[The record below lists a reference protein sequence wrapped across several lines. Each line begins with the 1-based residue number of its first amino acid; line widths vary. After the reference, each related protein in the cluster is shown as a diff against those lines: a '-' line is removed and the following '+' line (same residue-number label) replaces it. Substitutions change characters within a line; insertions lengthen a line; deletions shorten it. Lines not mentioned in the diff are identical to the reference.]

1 MPLSV
6 VILAAGQGTRMMSSR
21 PKVVHELAGK
31 PILQH
36 VVASSRELQ
45 PDQIILV
52 VGHGAA
58 QVREAMAQQPVTFVE
73 QAQQLGTGHAL
84 QQCLEVIDVGNDVL
98 VLVGDVPL
106 IRGETLA
113 QLVKQ
118 RGAAA
123 VTVLSFIPQNPH
135 GYGRIV
141 RAADGGV
148 CAIVEQKDTSRA
160 QAEITECNS
169 GILLL
174 GGAGLRELV
183 MALDNTN
190 AQGEYY
196 LTDVVAIAAAQ
207 GETVS
212 AIVCEDANEVNGI
225 NNQQQLAQVETL
237 YRQRAASAL
246 MAQGVK
252 LYDPTRIDVRGELT
266 VGHDVEIDI
275 NCIFEGEVSLGD
287 NVRIGANC
295 VIRNTRIDAGSEI
308 KPMTSIEDA
317 IIGRKVSIGPFARIR
332 PGTECADEVRIGN
345 FVETKQARI
354 GQGSKVNHLSYIGDT
369 EMGSGVNIGAGTIT
383 CNYDGAN
390 KFKTIIE
397 DGVFV
402 GSDTQLVAPVRVA
415 RNATIGAGSTITKD
429 VAADRLTLSRA
440 KQVTIDGW
448 SRPKKQTG
456 ET

>member
-1 MPLSV
+1 MK
-6 VILAAGQGTRMMSSR
+6 SSR
-21 PKVVHELAGK
+21 PKVIHELAGR

-36 VVASSRELQ
+36 VIASSHALQ
-45 PDQIILV
+45 PEQIVVV
-52 VGHGAA
+52 VGHGAR
-58 QVREAMAQQPVTFVE
+58 QVREAMAGQHVTFVE

-84 QQCLEVIDVGNDVL
+84 QQCLEVIDSGNDVL
-98 VLVGDVPL
+98 ILVGDVPL
-106 IRGETLA
+106 IRAETLV
-113 QLVKQ
+113 QLVAQ
-118 RGAAA
+118 RGEAA
-123 VTVLSFIPQNPH
+123 VTVLSFVPQNPY

-148 CAIVEQKDTSRA
+148 KAIVEQKDTSPA
-160 QAEITECNS
+160 QAEIAECNS

-174 GGAGLRELV
+174 GGAQLRELV
-183 MALDNTN
+183 MALDNNNT
-190 AQGEYY
+190 QGKYY
-196 LTDVVAIAAAQ
+196 LTDVVSIAARR
-207 GETVS
+207 GELVS

-225 NNQQQLAQVETL
+225 NNQQQLALIETL
-237 YRQRAASAL
+237 YRQRAANAL
-246 MAQGVK
+246 MDQGVK
-252 LYDPTRIDVRGELT
+252 LFDPTRIDVRGELT
-266 VGHDVEIDI
+266 VGRGVEIDI
-275 NCIFEGEVSLGD
+275 NCIFEGKVSLGD

-295 VIRNTRIDAGSEI
+295 VIRNSSIEAGSQI
-308 KPMTSIEDA
+308 KPMTSIEEA

-332 PGTECADEVRIGN
+332 PGTECADEVKIGN
-345 FVETKQARI
+345 FVETKKSRI
-354 GQGSKVNHLSYIGDT
+354 GKGSKVSHLSYIGDT

-429 VAADRLTLSRA
+429 VDADKLTLSRV

-456 ET
+456 EK